1 MIAKIVFLALFAIA
15 SATENDQEIEK
26 ARFIDLDPLG
36 IIDEAMNGAG
46 RIAFLVKIVAIAVI
60 SFAVL
65 GRAASRIEYRRNDE
79 LDHYQQGYTSED
91 QYLQNRYKR
100 FAANGKVYL

>member
-1 MIAKIVFLALFAIA
+1 MIAKIVFLALFAVA
-15 SATENDQEIEK
+15 SATENDLEIEK
-26 ARFIDLDPLG
+26 ARFFDPLG
-36 IIDEAMNGAG
+36 IIDGAFNGAG
-46 RIAFLVKIVAIAVI
+46 QVAFLVYMVAIAVI

>member
-1 MIAKIVFLALFAIA
+1 MIAKIVFLALFAVA
-15 SATENDQEIEK
+15 SATENDLEIEK
-26 ARFIDLDPLG
+26 ARFFDPLG
-36 IIDEAMNGAG
+36 IIDGAFNGAG
-46 RIAFLVKIVAIAVI
+46 QVAFLVFMVAIAVI
-60 SFAVL
+60 SFAIVGQGL
-65 GRAASRIEYRRNDE
+65 SRIEYRRNDE